1 MLVHIWVLVL
11 ISHYTGDPALHFV
24 PTGTRAECERIAA
37 EEPEGEMLVIGSYSK
52 RLPSE
57 DQSQR
62 LSAARAQA
70 TDLAV
75 EFYRHPWERQPP
87 NGNRAGIDKKLGEVA
102 GALFAERH
110 RSE

>member
-1 MLVHIWVLVL
+1 MAAEEIELPGDLVELKVRLL
-11 ISHYTGDPALHFV
+11 TA
-24 PTGTRAECERIAA
+24 RAECERIAA
-37 EEPEGEMLVIGSYSK
+37 EVPEGEMLVIGSYSK

-57 DQSQR
+57 DQSRR
-62 LSAARAQA
+62 LAAARTQA

-87 NGNRAGIDKKLGEVA
+87 NGDRAGIDKRLAEVA

>member
-1 MLVHIWVLVL
+1 MAAEEIELPEDL
-11 ISHYTGDPALHFV
+11 IELKVRLLTA
-24 PTGTRAECERIAA
+24 RAECERIAA

-52 RLPSE
+52 RLLSE
-57 DQSQR
+57 DQSRR
-62 LSAARAQA
+62 LDAARAQS

-87 NGNRAGIDKKLGEVA
+87 NGNRAGIDKRLAEVA

-110 RSE
+110 RPE

>member
-1 MLVHIWVLVL
+1 MAAEDIELPEDL
-11 ISHYTGDPALHFV
+11 IKLKVRLLTA
-24 PTGTRAECERIAA
+24 RAEGERIAA

-57 DQSQR
+57 DQSRR
-62 LSAARAQA
+62 LAAVRARA
-70 TDLAV
+70 TDLTV
-75 EFYRHPWERQPP
+75 EFYRHPWEREPP
-87 NGNRAGIDKKLGEVA
+87 NGNRAGIDKKLAEVA

>member
-1 MLVHIWVLVL
+1 MDAEEIELPEDLIELKVHLL
-11 ISHYTGDPALHFV
+11 TA
-24 PTGTRAECERIAA
+24 RAECERIAA
-37 EEPEGEMLVIGSYSK
+37 EQPEGEMLVAGSYSK

-62 LSAARAQA
+62 LTTARAQA

-87 NGNRAGIDKKLGEVA
+87 NGNRAGIDKKLAEVA